1 MNVTAVRNAPTAP
14 DWNRVITDSSV
25 SGDAFL
31 VLLAAQLQHQ
41 DPLDPMTGEA
51 MLSQIAQL
59 TSVSQLT
66 LLNKNFEAMATAQR
80 ATDMAV
86 LVGRE
91 VQWADTVTNDI
102 NSGIVT
108 RVQLGASGW
117 EVCIGDTAVSVHDVI
132 AVQ

>member
-1 MNVTAVRNAPTAP
+1 MNVSAIRNAPTAP
-14 DWNRVITDSSV
+14 EWNRALSGDAVSS
-25 SGDAFL
+25 DAFL

-51 MLSQIAQL
+51 MLTQIAQL

-66 LLNKNFEAMATAQR
+66 VLNKNFEAMATAQR

-86 LVGRE
+86 LLGRE
-91 VQWADTVTNDI
+91 VQWADAATNET
-102 NSGIVT
+102 NSGLVT
-108 RVQLGASGW
+108 RVQLGAGGW